1 MLLHLPIV
9 VIATVSPAAIS
20 DAVPKFDIVR
30 ECRFEG
36 GSTANLIAARV
47 TKVWPFGRF
56 NRRGRNLLAAT
67 RGAALAP

>member
-30 ECRFEG
+30 
-36 GSTANLIAARV
+36 V
-47 TKVWPFGRF
+47 PV
-56 NRRGRNLLAAT
+56 
-67 RGAALAP
+67 